1 MENSEVERQKL
12 VCDEDDCEL
21 TLTATSQQTKTPISE
36 LQNIYSGSES
46 TQSFG
51 KPINDAKLNY
61 VNERKS
67 LDDSARKFDF
77 KAKKKLLK
85 EEPQSS
91 NLIDLKREVD
101 DSSTE
106 TLENNKDPIDP
117 VTSTP
122 FNPKASIPNHL
133 QLPTTSSYPQLTKI
147 ASQTFSNS
155 KSSLNNF
162 ASRPLKHHTFLS
174 EVDVRDMEK
183 NLIGLLDEF
192 HSGKLRAF
200 SGTSMNQMKKIR
212 EQQEKL
218 NKLHF
223 DLGLTSSMSSDTK
236 SDNMHQLVQRLNEI
250 SHSIDKLNH

>member
-1 MENSEVERQKL
+1 M
-12 VCDEDDCEL
+12 
-21 TLTATSQQTKTPISE
+21 ISF
-36 LQNIYSGSES
+36 LC
-46 TQSFG
+46 F
-51 KPINDAKLNY
+51 
-61 VNERKS
+61 
-67 LDDSARKFDF
+67 FDF
-77 KAKKKLLK
+77 VFFCLFFANIFFIYDL

-106 TLENNKDPIDP
+106 TLENNKDPIEP

-192 HSGKLRAF
+192 HSGKY
-200 SGTSMNQMKKIR
+200 
-212 EQQEKL
+212 
-218 NKLHF
+218 
-223 DLGLTSSMSSDTK
+223 
-236 SDNMHQLVQRLNEI
+236 
-250 SHSIDKLNH
+250 

>member
-1 MENSEVERQKL
+1 M
-12 VCDEDDCEL
+12 
-21 TLTATSQQTKTPISE
+21 
-36 LQNIYSGSES
+36 IYV
-46 TQSFG
+46 FMFFFWFCFCLFFANF
-51 KPINDAKLNY
+51 IYDL
-61 VNERKS
+61 
-67 LDDSARKFDF
+67 
-77 KAKKKLLK
+77 

-106 TLENNKDPIDP
+106 TLENKKDPIDP

-122 FNPKASIPNHL
+122 FNTKASIPNHL

-192 HSGKLRAF
+192 HSGKYEPSLDLRNHSFNLFTILGKLRAF

>member
-1 MENSEVERQKL
+1 M
-12 VCDEDDCEL
+12 
-21 TLTATSQQTKTPISE
+21 
-36 LQNIYSGSES
+36 IYD
-46 TQSFG
+46 F
-51 KPINDAKLNY
+51 Y
-61 VNERKS
+61 FF
-67 LDDSARKFDF
+67 FDF
-77 KAKKKLLK
+77 VFLFFFIFCKFYFYDL

-192 HSGKLRAF
+192 HSGKYNTF
-200 SGTSMNQMKKIR
+200 K
-212 EQQEKL
+212 
-218 NKLHF
+218 
-223 DLGLTSSMSSDTK
+223 DL
-236 SDNMHQLVQRLNEI
+236 
-250 SHSIDKLNH
+250 